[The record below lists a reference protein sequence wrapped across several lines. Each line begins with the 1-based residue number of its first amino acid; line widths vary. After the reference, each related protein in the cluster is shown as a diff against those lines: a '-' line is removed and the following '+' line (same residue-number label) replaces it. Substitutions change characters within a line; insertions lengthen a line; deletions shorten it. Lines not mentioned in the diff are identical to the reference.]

1 MSAASLAEALSPG
14 ERILVDS
21 STLIAYLQGS
31 EAVSPLATLLVDDLV
46 RNGRN
51 PAVISMVTVMEL
63 LVRPHR
69 RSEWHYLHTLDF
81 LTHHPNLRAQ
91 PIDLPVAQEAAGI
104 RATYG
109 LPAPDALVVA
119 TGIVAQVAFLITN
132 DERWRKRLRPLAG
145 RVGVLYLEE
154 LRQGQPG

>member
-1 MSAASLAEALSPG
+1 VSGASLEEALPEG
-14 ERILVDS
+14 ERVLVDS

-31 EAVSPLATLLVDDLV
+31 EPVSPLAVQLVDDLV
-46 RNGRN
+46 RSGRN
-51 PAVISMVTVMEL
+51 PATVSMVSVMEL
-63 LVRPHR
+63 LIRPHR

-81 LTHHPNLRAQ
+81 LTHHPNFRAQ

-119 TGIVAQVAFLITN
+119 TGIVAQVGALVTN
-132 DERWRKRLRPLAG
+132 DERWKKRLRPLAG
-145 RVGVLYLEE
+145 RVKVLYLDDFR
-154 LRQGQPG
+154 LQA

>member
-1 MSAASLAEALSPG
+1 VSAGSLAEALPAG

-21 STLIAYLQGS
+21 STLIAYLQGG
-31 EAVSPLATLLVDDLV
+31 EPVSPLATLLVDDLV
-46 RNGRN
+46 RSGRN
-51 PAVISMVTVMEL
+51 PAVVSMVTVMEL